1 MLLLSLPVLLSLL
14 RMILVRMLLNQ
25 YIQLLHGDLIITIS
39 LHLNLWQKGAEVNLS
54 LFDNLDFANPF
65 SFSINNVSSSIPLT
79 AQTGTLYIFI
89 LTGLDATFDFST
101 LYFRFIG
108 TDGLTEKAI
117 YTPSAVPVPAAV
129 FLFAPALLGFMGLR
143 RKAKNIVA

>member
-1 MLLLSLPVLLSLL
+1 M
-14 RMILVRMLLNQ
+14 
-25 YIQLLHGDLIITIS
+25 
-39 LHLNLWQKGAEVNLS
+39 NLS
-54 LFDNLDFANPF
+54 LFDNLGNNVLNHDFANPF

-79 AQTGTLYIFI
+79 PQTGTLYTFI
-89 LTGLDATFDFST
+89 LTGLDAKFDFST

-129 FLFAPALLGFMGLR
+129 FLFAPALLGFMGLH
-143 RKAKNIVA
+143 RKAKNIIV